1 MQAGLKR
8 FNYAVARRFVRLF
21 ARPTVNVAALGD
33 RAPSPAIVYVLANRS
48 LADIVLLELVAERHG
63 LPSPF
68 KPIDNFD
75 EARRFFFL
83 NRPAGWRRRH
93 TMRTTSERMRRL
105 EAKLAASEDA
115 TLLLVPVSMFWGRAA
130 NKDRSWTRALFS
142 EGWAVSS
149 RLRRFLSLLANG
161 RDILV
166 QFGDPLPWREIVRA
180 SRSESLATRRTAR
193 LLRVKF
199 RNQKVAALGPDLS
212 HRRSLVGQILTSAQ
226 VLRAIDEA
234 VVGGAARERLERNAR
249 VAAYAIASDM
259 SYPTIRLLE
268 RLLRWFWHRIY
279 DGVRVTGVQ
288 NFERFAETHTLIYT
302 PSHRSHIDYLVL
314 SYVLFHRGFMLPH
327 VAAGDNLD
335 LPVVGRVL
343 RGGGA
348 FFMRRHFAGDAVYS
362 AVFSEYVYQMF
373 RRGHAMEYFVEGGR
387 SRTGRLLPA
396 HTGILRMTI
405 DAHQRGLPRPVA
417 FVPVYVGYEKII
429 EANTYL
435 AELRGEAKERET
447 VRGVLRSLRLARQSF
462 GSVQVSFGR
471 PIEIGGFLDACPDEN
486 PARALGTRILEGVNS
501 CAFVNAVNLVALA
514 TLAAPRQALDE
525 STLRAQIELCR
536 ELIERHPDERY
547 GVTGTS
553 VEEIVRHVEG
563 LGLLDREHPT
573 PARHTSDQQV
583 EDTSTASKSDS
594 SDSVARRSGRLGG
607 REDRNSDILGH
618 DPVTSVLMTWYR
630 NNVLHVIA
638 APALIACLVANRRSI
653 RRPVLRRLFDAIYP
667 YIAGELMSP
676 GSDSFGR
683 WLKHLEEVGVVALRR
698 GTAAAP
704 SDPERR
710 FQLRLLANTIM
721 PMLERF
727 YITLALLEGAGV
739 GVLDHDG
746 LLSECRATASRISKL
761 YGFDSPE
768 FADARLFTSFLD
780 RLTENGV
787 LTADATGRLCFD
799 DRVSNILRAG
809 RSVIAEELRQALRR
823 TPAAR

>member
-21 ARPTVNVAALGD
+21 ARPTINVAALGD
-33 RAPSPAIVYVLANRS
+33 GAPSPAIVYVLANRS
-48 LADIVLLELVAERHG
+48 LADIVLLELVAERHD

-75 EARRFFFL
+75 ETRRFFFL

-105 EAKLAASEDA
+105 EAKLAAREDA

-130 NKDRSWTRALFS
+130 NKDRSWIRALFS

-161 RDILV
+161 RDIFV

-199 RNQKVAALGPDLS
+199 RNQKVAVLGPDLS

-226 VLRAIDEA
+226 VSRAIDEA
-234 VVGGAARERLERNAR
+234 VAGGAARKRLERDAR
-249 VAAYAIASDM
+249 AAAYAIASDM

-335 LPVVGRVL
+335 LPVVGRIL

-387 SRTGRLLPA
+387 SRTGRLLLP
-396 HTGILRMTI
+396 HTGMLRMTM

-435 AELRGEAKERET
+435 AELRGETKQRET

-471 PIEIGGFLDACPDEN
+471 PIEIGGFLDACPDDH
-486 PARALGTRILEGVNS
+486 PARALGRRILEGVNA

-536 ELIERHPDERY
+536 ELIESHPDERY

-553 VEEIVRHVEG
+553 VEEIVCHVEE

-573 PARHTSDQQV
+573 
-583 EDTSTASKSDS
+583 
-594 SDSVARRSGRLGG
+594 LGG

-653 RRPVLRRLFDAIYP
+653 RRSVLRRLFDAIYP
-667 YIAGELMSP
+667 YIASELMSP

-683 WLKHLEEVGVVALRR
+683 WLEHLEQVGVVASRR
-698 GTAAAP
+698 GTVAAP

-727 YITLALLEGAGV
+727 YITLATLEGAGV

-787 LTADATGRLCFD
+787 LTADANGRLCFD

-823 TPAAR
+823 RPAAR